1 MNENTI
7 KDAEEQIEEVE
18 KLTLSEDEPPKR
30 HRGRP
35 KGSTN
40 KKKRES
46 SSKELADA
54 LTNTFSMTGAV
65 VSMLDRYDGA
75 VILTQA
81 EPAGKA
87 LAEAAA
93 QNKSIYNVLSKLM
106 ATSAWAAVA
115 AAIMPMGLAIA
126 ANHNM
131 APEMFLVP
139 IEGVEPTLHTRE
151 RAADN
156 NGNGDASEAA
166 PFISP
171 L

>member
-1 MNENTI
+1 M
-7 KDAEEQIEEVE
+7 KDTAEPIEEVE

-30 HRGRP
+30 RRGRP

-40 KKKRES
+40 KVKRES
-46 SSKELADA
+46 SAKELADA

-65 VSMLDRYDGA
+65 VSMIDRYDGA

-81 EPAGKA
+81 EAAGKA
-87 LAEAAA
+87 LADAAS
-93 QNKSIYNVLSKLM
+93 QNRAIYNVLSKLM

-126 ANHNM
+126 ANHSM
-131 APEMFLVP
+131 APEMFLMQ
-139 IEGVEPTLHTRE
+139 IDGVEPTLHARARE
-151 RAADN
+151 SDS
-156 NGNGDASEAA
+156 NGNGDANDTS